1 MFSAALRLGDAL
13 GTSCLDSLAL
23 LLRR

>member
-13 GTSCLDSLAL
+13 GTSFLDSLAL